1 MDTTV
6 IARPLTDSRYAIGL
20 ATAADD
26 ADLRRLLRETPMP
39 GPIEVSLEREPDFF
53 AAARQ
58 EGGRHHTVAIRDRLT
73 GRLAAMGSRSVYEMF
88 VDGQPQ
94 RVGYLSQLRIAP
106 EHRRPGRQLLR
117 IGFDLL
123 RQTHVEGEASFDITT
138 IVEGNETARRILEA
152 DLPGLPRYQKLEEFV
167 TFLLPVRGRLRAG
180 RRGVEVANGSALLLP
195 AILECLER
203 FGRRHQFAW
212 HWTTTNILPPER
224 FYVALAG
231 SHIAGCLALWDQRAF
246 KQVVIRGY
254 DRTMTWRRPL
264 LNLLGARLPAV
275 GEPLAHAHLSHVAV
289 DDDDPQVLAALLA
302 AAIEGARQAKL
313 DCVTIGFAARHPLS
327 EVVRRCYRC
336 REYVSILYAVHFDQL
351 RDQPPALDGRIPHPE
366 VAVL

>member
-26 ADLRRLLRETPMP
+26 DDLRRLLRETPMP

-117 IGFDLL
+117 LGFDLL
-123 RQTHVEGEASFDITT
+123 RQTHAEGEASFDITT
-138 IVEGNETARRILEA
+138 IIDGNETARRILEA
-152 DLPGLPRYQKLEEFV
+152 GLPGLPRYQRLEEFV
-167 TFLLPVRGRLRAG
+167 TFLLPVRGGVRAG
-180 RRGVEVANGSALLLP
+180 RRGIEVATGSALLLP
-195 AILECLER
+195 GTLDCLER

-212 HWTTTNILPPER
+212 HWTSNILPPER

-231 SHIAGCLALWDQRAF
+231 DHIAGCLALWDQRAF

-264 LNLLGARLPAV
+264 LNLLGARLPSV

-302 AAIEGARQAKL
+302 AAMEGARRDKL
-313 DCVTIGFAARHPLS
+313 DCVTIGSAARHPLS

-336 REYVSILYAVHFDQL
+336 REYVSILYAVHW
-351 RDQPPALDGRIPHPE
+351 DQPPTLDGRIPHPE

>member
-26 ADLRRLLRETPMP
+26 DDLRRLLRETPMP

-117 IGFDLL
+117 LGFDLL
-123 RQTHVEGEASFDITT
+123 RQTHAEGEASFDITT
-138 IVEGNETARRILEA
+138 IIDGNETARRILEA
-152 DLPGLPRYQKLEEFV
+152 GLPGLPRYQRLEEFV
-167 TFLLPVRGRLRAG
+167 TFLLPVRGGVRAG
-180 RRGVEVANGSALLLP
+180 RRGIEVATGSALLLP
-195 AILECLER
+195 GILDCLER

-212 HWTTTNILPPER
+212 HWTSNILPPER

-231 SHIAGCLALWDQRAF
+231 DHIAGCLALWDQRAF

-264 LNLLGARLPAV
+264 LNLLGARLPPV

-302 AAIEGARQAKL
+302 AAMEGARRDKL
-313 DCVTIGFAARHPLS
+313 DCVTIGSAARHPLS

-336 REYVSILYAVHFDQL
+336 REYVSILYAVHW
-351 RDQPPALDGRIPHPE
+351 DQPPTLDGRIPHPE

>member
-26 ADLRRLLRETPMP
+26 DDLRRLLRETPMP

-117 IGFDLL
+117 LGFDLL
-123 RQTHVEGEASFDITT
+123 RQTHAEGEASFDITT
-138 IVEGNETARRILEA
+138 IIDGNETARRILEA
-152 DLPGLPRYQKLEEFV
+152 GLPGLPRYQRLEEFV
-167 TFLLPVRGRLRAG
+167 TFLLPVRRGSRAG
-180 RRGVEVANGSALLLP
+180 SAIHVASGSALLLP
-195 AILECLER
+195 GILDCLER

-212 HWTTTNILPPER
+212 HWTSNILPPER

-231 SHIAGCLALWDQRAF
+231 DHIAGCLALWDQRAF

-264 LNLLGARLPAV
+264 LNLLGARLPPV

-302 AAIEGARQAKL
+302 AAMEGARRDKL
-313 DCVTIGFAARHPLS
+313 DCVTIGSAARHPLS

-336 REYVSILYAVHFDQL
+336 REYVSILYAVHW
-351 RDQPPALDGRIPHPE
+351 DQPPTLDGRIPHPE